1 MEQMNHRIRTIDL
14 ALIAVGAALIAVCS
28 WITIPLPSVSFTM
41 QTFAVFLILLLL
53 GGRRGTL
60 SVLVY
65 LLLGAVGVPV
75 FAGFTGG
82 FGVLIGN
89 NGGYLVGFLL
99 MGVLYLAAE
108 RLLGQRTAV
117 QIASLVLGLAVL
129 YAFGTVWFLAVYTQA
144 NGAVGIGTV
153 LWWCVIPFV
162 LPDLAKLVLALCI
175 ARRVVPAVKGLS
187 AR

>member
-1 MEQMNHRIRTIDL
+1 MEQTNHRLRTADL
-14 ALIAVGAALIAVCS
+14 AFIAVGAALIAICS

-53 GGRRGTL
+53 GGKRGTA
-60 SVLVY
+60 SILVY

-82 FGVLIGN
+82 FGVLLGS
-89 NGGYLVGFLL
+89 NGGYLVGFLF
-99 MGVLYLAAE
+99 MGLLYLLAE
-108 RLLGQRTAV
+108 HALGQRTVV
-117 QIASLVLGLAVL
+117 QIASLVVGLVVL
-129 YAFGTVWFLAVYTQA
+129 YAFGTVWFLTVYTRT

-162 LPDLAKLVLALCI
+162 LPDLAKLALAFGI
-175 ARRVVPAVKGLS
+175 ARRVVPAVRGI
-187 AR
+187 APR

>member
-1 MEQMNHRIRTIDL
+1 MEQTYNRIRTTDL
-14 ALIAVGAALIAVCS
+14 AFIAVGAALIAVCS

-41 QTFAVFLILLLL
+41 QTFAVFFMLLML
-53 GGRRGTL
+53 GGKRGTA

-82 FGVLIGN
+82 VSVLIGN

-99 MGVLYLAAE
+99 MGLLYLLAE
-108 RLLGQRTAV
+108 RVFGQRKSV
-117 QIASLVLGLAVL
+117 QIAALVIGLGVL
-129 YAFGTVWFLAVYTQA
+129 YFFGTVWFLTVYTRES
-144 NGAVGIGTV
+144 GAVGIGTV

-162 LPDLAKLVLALCI
+162 LPDLAKLALAFGI
-175 ARRVVPAVKGLS
+175 AHRVMPAVKGLA